1 MTNAQSG
8 ELSIVILGAG
18 GVGGYLGARL
28 TSAGANVS
36 FLVREAR
43 AARLRASGLSLSSP
57 LGNVVTPVQIITNP
71 HVHAHVNLVVL
82 ACKAFD
88 LEAALLA
95 VAPMVQKATR
105 LLPLLNGI
113 RHIDLLR
120 KRGLAHP
127 LIGGIVSG
135 ALDMRQDGSIVHLT
149 PFFTLT
155 VGTLSGE
162 PDSVLQSFL
171 DRLKR
176 VDVDARWSPHIA
188 ADMWAKFAFLAT
200 LAGITCLMRASIG
213 TIVATEAGVPL
224 ILQLFEEC
232 CGVAAAEGYP
242 LDPGSIENY
251 RPLLTEPGSTFTS
264 SMLRDMEDRRPIEA
278 DHILGDML
286 RRAQARDVATPL
298 LQIAY
303 THTRA
308 YEEQRKQV
316 VVRPDR
322 LAN

>member
-1 MTNAQSG
+1 LTNAQSG
-8 ELSIVILGAG
+8 ELSIVVLGAG

-28 TSAGANVS
+28 ISADANIS

-57 LGNVVTPVQIITNP
+57 LGNVVTPVKIITN
-71 HVHAHVNLVVL
+71 ATGDARADLVVL

-95 VAPMVQKATR
+95 VAPIVQEGTR

-113 RHIDLLR
+113 RHLDLLR

-135 ALDMRQDGSIVHLT
+135 ALDMRQDGAIVHLT

-162 PDSVLQSFL
+162 PDSVMQSFL

-176 VDVDARWSPHIA
+176 VDVDARWSPHIV

-213 TIVATEAGVPL
+213 SIVATEAGVPL

-232 CGVAAAEGYP
+232 CEVAAAEGYP

-251 RPLLTEPGSTFTS
+251 RTLLTEPGSTLTS
-264 SMLRDMEDRRPIEA
+264 SMLRDIKDRRPIEA

-286 RRAQARDVATPL
+286 RRAQTRDVAAPL

-308 YEEQRKQV
+308 YEEQLKQV
-316 VVRPDR
+316 VRPSG

>member
-1 MTNAQSG
+1 MLAPISW
-8 ELSIVILGAG
+8 SWR
-18 GVGGYLGARL
+18 AR
-28 TSAGANVS
+28 
-36 FLVREAR
+36 
-43 AARLRASGLSLSSP
+43 P
-57 LGNVVTPVQIITNP
+57 LIS
-71 HVHAHVNLVVL
+71 
-82 ACKAFD
+82 K
-88 LEAALLA
+88 AALLA
-95 VAPMVQKATR
+95 VAP
-105 LLPLLNGI
+105 
-113 RHIDLLR
+113 
-120 KRGLAHP
+120 
-127 LIGGIVSG
+127 IVREG
-135 ALDMRQDGSIVHLT
+135 M
-149 PFFTLT
+149 
-155 VGTLSGE
+155 
-162 PDSVLQSFL
+162 QSFL

-213 TIVATEAGVPL
+213 SIVATEAGVPL

-232 CGVAAAEGYP
+232 RGVAAAEGYP

-251 RPLLTEPGSTFTS
+251 RTLLTEPGSTFKS
-264 SMLRDMEDRRPIEA
+264 SMLRDIEDRRPIEA

-316 VVRPDR
+316 FVRPDR
-322 LAN
+322 LAD